1 MTPETLSYHILATR
15 ALRLLFGGHVW
26 CAKRPGV
33 PDLLIRSLKLSLPIL
48 PTWRW
53 RCGTGSHPQP
63 HSSSLAE
70 PCVTQRPTQVP
81 STCYS
86 LANPYQEDRFH
97 LQGQRRLGSFFFPKC
112 TLHGRSL
119 CSRADHWMGLF
130 LHLAGKTQLFPH
142 QRFSFLSLSEQARMV
157 WTQ

>member
-1 MTPETLSYHILATR
+1 MTPETLSYQILATR

-26 CAKRPGV
+26 CAKWSGV
-33 PDLLIRSLKLSLPIL
+33 PDLLIRSLKLLLPIL

-63 HSSSLAE
+63 HSSSVAE
-70 PCVTQRPTQVP
+70 PCVTRRPTQVP

-97 LQGQRRLGSFFFPKC
+97 LQGQRRLGSFFFFQ
-112 TLHGRSL
+112 S
-119 CSRADHWMGLF
+119 ALF
-130 LHLAGKTQLFPH
+130 MVGAYVAEPIAGWGSFYILLAKPSCLLIRDSPF
-142 QRFSFLSLSEQARMV
+142 
-157 WTQ
+157 